1 MADLKML
8 EAFCQAEGISGYE
21 KEATRVMKSYLDG
34 YCDEIFYD
42 HIGSIIGRK
51 KGNGPKVLLT
61 GHIDEIGFVVKEITE
76 GGFLRI
82 HPVGGWS
89 THVMLSQPVTITTRE
104 GRKCPGI
111 IGDSKKP
118 GGERNSLMPM
128 SDVYVDLGVDSKEEA
143 ESLGIRIGDPVCPKA
158 DFTVMNNPNYVSA
171 KAWDDRVG
179 AAICTDVIR
188 AMKNV
193 DLNCDLYV
201 AGTVQEEV
209 GCRGAKTV
217 GQMIAPDLS
226 IAIDVGGENDEPNG
240 PKGHAVLG
248 TGAAICIQDMS
259 ALAHSGLV
267 EHLETIC
274 KANDIKYTIYVLGY
288 GGTDSGELS
297 KVGAGS
303 VNLTISVPSRHIHS
317 HNSMIHLGDYDAI
330 VALLCE
336 FVKTFDDK
344 TLEYL
349 KEAKR

>member
-1 MADLKML
+1 MMA
-8 EAFCQAEGISGYE
+8 
-21 KEATRVMKSYLDG
+21 
-34 YCDEIFYD
+34 
-42 HIGSIIGRK
+42 
-51 KGNGPKVLLT
+51 
-61 GHIDEIGFVVKEITE
+61 
-76 GGFLRI
+76 
-82 HPVGGWS
+82 
-89 THVMLSQPVTITTRE
+89 QPVTVTTRT

-111 IGDSKKP
+111 IGDTKKP
-118 GGERNSLMPM
+118 GSDRNSLMPM
-128 SDVYVDLGVDSKEEA
+128 SDAYVDLGVASKQEA
-143 ESLGIRIGDPVCPKA
+143 IDLGIRIGDPICPKA

-188 AMKNV
+188 AMKDEV
-193 DLNCDLYV
+193 LNCDLYV

-226 IAIDVGGENDEPNG
+226 IAIDVGGENDEPNA
-240 PKGHAVLG
+240 PKGHAILG
-248 TGAAICIQDMS
+248 SGAAICIQDMS

-267 EHLETIC
+267 EHLEKIC
-274 KANDIKYTIYVLGY
+274 EEHNIKHTVYVLGY

-303 VNLTISVPSRHIHS
+303 VNLTISIPSRHIHS

-330 VALLCE
+330 VSLLCE
-336 FVKTFDDK
+336 FVKAFDQDV
-344 TLEYL
+344 LEAL